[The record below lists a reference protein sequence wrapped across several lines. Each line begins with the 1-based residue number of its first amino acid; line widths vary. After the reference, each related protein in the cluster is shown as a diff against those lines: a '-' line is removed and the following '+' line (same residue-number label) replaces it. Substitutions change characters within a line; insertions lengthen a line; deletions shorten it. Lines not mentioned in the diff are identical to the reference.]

1 VLTDSRVDE
10 IVQFGAG
17 GSRKKKRN
25 RVFDRELPKTFNK
38 KRTVLMA
45 AGRKTRTMLM
55 VADGKNRWQSEGWLT
70 AVNDF
75 GHFLQN
81 DNTMYTKL

>member
-1 VLTDSRVDE
+1 VLVA
-10 IVQFGAG
+10 AG
-17 GSRKKKRN
+17 RKKPI
-25 RVFDRELPKTFNK
+25 RVFDRELPKTLNK
-38 KRTVLMA
+38 KRTVLLA
-45 AGRKTRTMLM
+45 AGRK
-55 VADGKNRWQSEGWLT
+55 VADGKNRWQSEDWLT

>member
-1 VLTDSRVDE
+1 VLVAAR
-10 IVQFGAG
+10 
-17 GSRKKKRN
+17 RKKPI
-25 RVFDRELPKTFNK
+25 RVFDCELPKTLNK
-38 KRTVLMA
+38 KRTVLVA
-45 AGRKTRTMLM
+45 AGRTTRMMLV

-81 DNTMYTKL
+81 DNTMYTEL